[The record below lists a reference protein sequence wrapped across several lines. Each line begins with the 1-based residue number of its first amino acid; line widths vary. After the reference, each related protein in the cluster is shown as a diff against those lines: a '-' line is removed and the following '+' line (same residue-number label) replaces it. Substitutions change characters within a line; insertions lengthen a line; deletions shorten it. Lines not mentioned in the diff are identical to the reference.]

1 MESGIA
7 RLIDRIQSGDAD
19 PQAILIYGSDAA
31 QLSEFATQLVSFWIR
46 GAIVD
51 ALDLERVVDA
61 QKITSWGAG
70 NQIRLSAIHDL
81 GKYEEESEK
90 FQGIPVVEF
99 FRTQPLMAAHK
110 VIWIDEAHL
119 LNTRASNGLLKQ
131 LEELPSYAKMVL
143 TTTNIGRILPTIRSR
158 CLCVAAP
165 FADWGSQPP
174 PEPGMESTWSR
185 NAGELTFLRDYP
197 EPHSKLWELLQ
208 QVEIAPP
215 MAAIKFSEAT
225 RKFAEELSKS
235 SGLSI
240 REAQSHLA
248 ELIAK
253 WWLAT
258 RPSDPQVAT
267 VCSDLCRAITG
278 YVNAGI
284 GFDVLFGTILVH
296 NRELY
301 RNDSP

>member
-1 MESGIA
+1 MEPGIV

-31 QLSEFATQLVSFWIR
+31 QLSEFANQLVSLWIKEDVTETIDFAR
-46 GAIVD
+46 
-51 ALDLERVVDA
+51 LVDA
-61 QKITSWGAG
+61 QKIVSTGAG
-70 NQIRLSAIHDL
+70 NQITMGNIVRRPNED
-81 GKYEEESEK
+81 EESNPV
-90 FQGIPVVEF
+90 IPVVEY
-99 FRTQPLMAAHK
+99 FRTSPLMFKKK
-110 VIWIDEAHL
+110 VVWVEHAER
-119 LNTRASNGLLKQ
+119 LNGEASNAFLKT
-131 LEELPSYAKMVL
+131 LEELPSYARTVL

-165 FADWGSQPP
+165 FSDWGSQPP

-185 NAGELTFLRDYP
+185 NAGELTFLRYFP
-197 EPHSKLWELLQ
+197 EPHAKLWELLQ

-235 SGLSI
+235 SGMSI